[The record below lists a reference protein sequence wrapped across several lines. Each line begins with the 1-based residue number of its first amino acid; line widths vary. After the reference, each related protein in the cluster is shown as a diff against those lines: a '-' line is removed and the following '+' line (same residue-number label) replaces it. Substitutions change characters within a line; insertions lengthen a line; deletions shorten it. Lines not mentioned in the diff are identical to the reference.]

1 MQIDPL
7 EGKAL
12 TSVQVPPGCRIVAFD
27 GAVRSSKT
35 ISSLLL
41 WVEYVMHGPEGLLL
55 IAGRT
60 ETAVINNLVLPLQDI
75 LGRRRVSLN
84 RGTGTVTILGRECRI
99 IGANDEQ
106 ARTKI
111 QGMTLAGA
119 YLDEAANIP
128 QSFFNMLWSRLSVA
142 GAMLFLTCNP
152 EGPKHWL
159 LTEWLLRATVW
170 VDRDG
175 VRHEQPVGGTV
186 HIGDR
191 DLPVLPLYRV
201 TFMLDD
207 NRHLARVNPEYVA
220 TLKASWPVKSMWYR
234 RYILSEWASSDG
246 AVYDVWDEPNMTL
259 QSADLPTVDR
269 LLFVGLDFG
278 SVHQTRAYALG
289 MTRVNLNDEGN
300 PDWAATARQ
309 GVNPTRHRT
318 VLVVLDEFAPSGG
331 TVGAQA
337 QQFDAWYQGV
347 VGRYGDAEWIAV
359 DSAARVM
366 LDELRARGFTNVM
379 GAHKAVIPGI
389 QTVAS
394 LMGGGRL
401 YVVADRCQRLVTGIP
416 SYLWDAKAKDAGRT
430 EVVKEN
436 DDEVDA
442 LRYAVYTS
450 RTYWSAD
457 IPLAPIA
464 ADIEEPVD
472 DSHLL
477 V

>member
-1 MQIDPL
+1 MEIEKL
-7 EGKAL
+7 AGKAAVA
-12 TSVQVPPGCRIVAFD
+12 VQVPKGCRIIAFD

-35 ISSLLL
+35 VSSLLL
-41 WVEYVMHGPEGLLL
+41 WCEYVMHGPPGLLL
-55 IAGRT
+55 IAGKT

-75 LGRRRVSLN
+75 LGRRRVTLN
-84 RGTGTVTILGRECRI
+84 RGTGMVTILGRECRI

-128 QSFFNMLWSRLSVA
+128 QSFFNMLWSRLSVP

-170 VDRDG
+170 IDQFG
-175 VRHEQPVGGTV
+175 GRHERKVGTDV
-186 HIGDR
+186 RVGDK

-201 TFMLDD
+201 TFVLDD
-207 NRHLARVNPEYVA
+207 NHHLARTNPEYVA

-246 AVYDVWDEPNMTL
+246 SVYDMWDEPNMTVR
-259 QSADLPTVDR
+259 SEDLPPIDR

-278 SVHQTRAYALG
+278 SVHQTRAYSLG
-289 MTRVNLNDEGN
+289 ITRVNLDDEGD
-300 PDWAATARQ
+300 PDWAGTKA
-309 GVNPTRHRT
+309 GVNPQRNRA
-318 VLVVLDEFAPSGG
+318 VLVVLDEFAPTGG

-337 QQFDAWYQGV
+337 QQFDAWYQTQV
-347 VGRYGDAEWIAV
+347 EAYGEAEWIAV

-366 LDELRARGFTNVM
+366 IDELRARGFTNVM
-379 GAHKAVIPGI
+379 GAHKQVIPGI

-401 YVVADRCQRLVTGIP
+401 YVVGDKCPRLVSGIP
-416 SYLWDAKAKDAGRT
+416 SYLWDQRAKDAGRT

-450 RTYWSAD
+450 RTYWQAD
-457 IPLAPIA
+457 IPLAPVTVDA
-464 ADIEEPVD
+464 GEPVD
-472 DSHLL
+472 ESHGL

>member
-12 TSVQVPPGCRIVAFD
+12 TAVQVPNGCRIVAFD

-35 ISSLLL
+35 VSSLLL
-41 WVEYVMHGPEGLLL
+41 WVEYVMHGPSGLLL
-55 IAGRT
+55 IAGKT

-75 LGRRRVSLN
+75 LGRKRVSLN
-84 RGTGTVTILGRECRI
+84 RGTGMVTILGRECRI

-128 QSFFNMLWSRLSVA
+128 QSFFNMLWSRLSVP

-170 VDRDG
+170 IDQFG
-175 VRHEQPVGGTV
+175 ARHERPVGTNV
-186 HIGDR
+186 RIVDR

-201 TFMLDD
+201 TFVLDD
-207 NRHLARVNPEYVA
+207 NHHLARTNPEYVA

-259 QSADLPTVDR
+259 DSRDLPAIDR
-269 LLFVGLDFG
+269 LLFVGMDFG

-289 MTRVNLNDEGN
+289 MCRVNLDADGD
-300 PDWAATARQ
+300 PDWADTKARGVDTARY
-309 GVNPTRHRT
+309 RT
-318 VLVVLDEFAPSGG
+318 VLIVLDEFAPTGG

-337 QQFDAWYQGV
+337 QQFDAWYQ
-347 VGRYGDAEWIAV
+347 RQAEAYGDAEWVAV

-366 LDELRARGFTNVM
+366 LDELRARGFANVM
-379 GAHKAVIPGI
+379 GAHKAVLPGI

-401 YVVADRCQRLVTGIP
+401 YVVRDRCPRLVSGIP

-450 RTYWSAD
+450 RTYWQAD
-457 IPLAPIA
+457 IPLAPIQVDA
-464 ADIEEPVD
+464 EDEVD
-472 DSHLL
+472 DSRLL

>member
-1 MQIDPL
+1 MDIEPL

-12 TSVQVPPGCRIVAFD
+12 ASVHVPAGCRIVAFD
-27 GAVRSSKT
+27 GSVRSSKT

-41 WVEYVMHGPEGLLL
+41 WVEYVMHGPSGLLL

-75 LGRRRVSLN
+75 LGRRRVVLN

-128 QSFFNMLWSRLSVA
+128 QSFFNMLWSRLSVT

-170 VDRDG
+170 IDRQGD
-175 VRHEQPVGGTV
+175 RHERPVGTMV
-186 HIGDR
+186 RVDSR

-201 TFMLDD
+201 TFILDD
-207 NRHLARVNPEYVA
+207 NHYLARTNPEYVA

-246 AVYDVWDEPNMTL
+246 AVYDMWDEPSMTL
-259 QSADLPTVDR
+259 DSADLPPIDR
-269 LLFVGLDFG
+269 LLFMGLDFG
-278 SVHQTRAYALG
+278 AVHQTRAYAIG
-289 MTRVNLNDEGN
+289 TCRVNLDDDGD
-300 PDWAATARQ
+300 PDWVGTQRD
-309 GVNPTRHRT
+309 GVNRARHRV
-318 VLVVLDEFAPSGG
+318 VLVVLGEFAPTGG

-337 QQFDAWYQGV
+337 AQFEAWYQGEV
-347 VGRYGDAEWIAV
+347 TRWGGDPEWVAI
-359 DSAARVM
+359 DHAARVM
-366 LDELRARGFTNVM
+366 TDELRARGFTNVM
-379 GAHKAVIPGI
+379 NAHKAVIPGI

-401 YVVADRCQRLVTGIP
+401 YVLGDRCQRLVAGIP
-416 SYLWDAKAKDAGRT
+416 SYMWDQKAKDAGRT

-450 RTYWSAD
+450 RMYWQAD
-457 IPLAPIA
+457 IPLAPIQ
-464 ADIEEPVD
+464 ADAEVD
-472 DSHLL
+472 DPALL

>member
-12 TSVQVPPGCRIVAFD
+12 ASVQVPPGCRIVAFD

-35 ISSLLL
+35 VSSLLL
-41 WVEYVMHGPEGLLL
+41 WVEYVMHGPPGLLL
-55 IAGRT
+55 MAGKT
-60 ETAVINNLVLPLQDI
+60 ETAVITNLILPLQDI
-75 LGRRRVSLN
+75 LGRKRVTLN
-84 RGTGTVTILGRECRI
+84 RGTGTATILGRDVRLV
-99 IGANDEQ
+99 GANDEQ

-111 QGMTLAGA
+111 QGTTLAGA

-128 QSFFNMLWSRLSVA
+128 QSFFNMLWSRLSVP
-142 GAMLFLTCNP
+142 GAMLLLTCNP

-159 LTEWLLRATVW
+159 LVDWLLRATVW
-170 VDRDG
+170 IDQYG
-175 VRHEQPVGGTV
+175 ARHEQAMGTEV
-186 HIGDR
+186 RIGDR

-207 NRHLARVNPEYVA
+207 NHHLARTNPEYVA

-246 AVYDVWDEPNMTL
+246 AVYDVWDEPNMTV
-259 QSADLPTVDR
+259 QAADLPPIDR

-289 MTRVNLNDEGN
+289 ITRVNLDDEGDAN
-300 PDWAATARQ
+300 WRETREHGVNTARY
-309 GVNPTRHRT
+309 RT
-318 VLVVLDEFAPSGG
+318 VLVVLDEFAPTGG

-337 QQFDAWYQGV
+337 QQFDAWYQQQV
-347 VGRYGDAEWIAV
+347 QAYGDAEWIAV

-366 LDELRARGFTNVM
+366 IDELRARGFTNVM

-401 YVVADRCQRLVTGIP
+401 YVVADRCQRLVAGIP

-450 RTYWSAD
+450 RTYWQAD
-457 IPLAPIA
+457 IPLAPIQVD
-464 ADIEEPVD
+464 ADEVVD
-472 DSHLL
+472 DSRLL